1 MMRSIIKLFSFLIGL
16 YAYKFSQALKNP
28 RRSQRAVQQEIYRNF
43 LSSDYG
49 KFLDLTSGP
58 KASLNQQ
65 WNQIPVVDY
74 EDIKDWMEPP
84 HPASNLEPEEPNN
97 QTSLPGKSLTPEP
110 ILFYEKTSGSRGPA
124 KWIPYTQS
132 LRSSFNSMFCVWVH
146 DLIQNGPR
154 FETGKFY
161 FCISPQLKN
170 PQVITEIV
178 GGLAD
183 DSEYLDGWLRALLSL
198 VLVAPPRL
206 KHLQD
211 PDEFKEQ
218 LSLELLCE
226 DRLEAISIWSPS
238 FLKVL
243 LDYMET
249 HRESLI
255 EKLGQKISRQR
266 SQLLRCSRIPWTE
279 IWPKLKLISC
289 WDSSHSREQA
299 EFLRKLFPGV
309 MVQGKGLLATEAPMT
324 IPLIAAQGFVPLL
337 NEVFFEFEDD
347 TRQIYKLHEIK
358 LGEEYTLIISQ
369 KGGLYR
375 YRMGDRI
382 RVSHFYQK
390 TPCLE
395 FLGRDRSISDLVG
408 EKLSETFVK
417 TVLEDLSL
425 EPTFFKT
432 LVPVTQ
438 PVAHYLLLLDEAQEP
453 PEAIAQQLDRELMRS
468 PHYRHAR
475 LLGQLAP
482 PRVFIS
488 KEIPHALIRYRTQSG
503 KKWGDLKPEILATA
517 PIDSQ
522 LLQELET
529 LANPPF
535 IPEVPSDPQLCRS
548 F

>member
-1 MMRSIIKLFSFLIGL
+1 MRPIIQLFSFLIGL
-16 YAYKFSQALKNP
+16 YAYKFAQALKTP
-28 RRSQRAVQQEIYRNF
+28 RRSQRSVQQEIYRNF
-43 LSSDYG
+43 LSSDYS
-49 KFLDLTSGP
+49 KSLELSSDP
-58 KASLNQQ
+58 KASLNEQ
-65 WNQIPVVDY
+65 WNRIPVVNYD
-74 EDIKDWMEPP
+74 DIKDWIEPADL
-84 HPASNLEPEEPNN
+84 ASNLEPKKPGHK
-97 QTSLPGKSLTPEP
+97 TSLPGKSLTPEP

-146 DLIQNGPR
+146 DLIQNGPK

-161 FCISPQLKN
+161 FCISPQLKD
-170 PQVITEIV
+170 PQLLNELSS
-178 GGLAD
+178 GLAD

-226 DRLEAISIWSPS
+226 DCLEAISIWSPS

-243 LDYMET
+243 LDYIEI
-249 HRESLI
+249 HRVSLV
-255 EKLGQKISRQR
+255 EKLGHKISGDRA
-266 SQLLRCSRIPWTE
+266 QLLRQSPIPWTE

-289 WDSSHSREQA
+289 WDSSHSRQQA

-324 IPLIAAQGFVPLL
+324 IPLIAAQGFVPLI
-337 NEVFFEFEDD
+337 NEVFFEFEDQAG
-347 TRQIYKLHEIK
+347 QIYKLHQIK
-358 LGEEYTLIISQ
+358 LGKEYTLIISQ

-375 YRMGDRI
+375 YRIGDRI
-382 RVSHFYQK
+382 RVTHFYHK

-408 EKLSETFVK
+408 EKLSEPFVQ
-417 TVLEDLSL
+417 TILEDLSL
-425 EPTFFKT
+425 ETTFFKT
-432 LVPVTQ
+432 LVPVNQ
-438 PVAHYLLLLDEAQEP
+438 PIAHYLLLLDEAQESP
-453 PEAIAQQLDRELMRS
+453 RAIAQQLDQALMRS

-488 KEIPHALIRYRTQSG
+488 PEIPHTLIRYRTQSG

-517 PIDSQ
+517 PLENE
-522 LLQELET
+522 LLQQLET
-529 LANPPF
+529 LANPPL
-535 IPEVPSDPQLCRS
+535 IPQVPSDSQLCRS

>member
-1 MMRSIIKLFSFLIGL
+1 MMRPIIQLFSFLLGL

-28 RRSQRAVQQEIYRNF
+28 RRSQRSVQQEIYRNF

-49 KFLDLTSGP
+49 K
-58 KASLNQQ
+58 SLNLSAAHNTSLNEQ
-65 WNQIPVVDY
+65 WNQIPVVNY
-74 EDIKDWMEPP
+74 EDIQNWIEPP
-84 HPASNLEPEEPNN
+84 ECPPQLKVNN
-97 QTSLPGKSLTPEP
+97 SGKTNPLPGKSLTPEP

-124 KWIPYTQS
+124 KSIPYTQS

-146 DLIQNGPR
+146 DLIQHGPK
-154 FETGKFY
+154 FESGKFY
-161 FCISPQLKN
+161 FCISPQLKD
-170 PQVITEIV
+170 PQALTQIA

-226 DRLEAISIWSPS
+226 ERLEAISIWSPS

-243 LDYMET
+243 LDYIET
-249 HRESLI
+249 HRESLL

-266 SQLLRCSRIPWTE
+266 AQQLMSSPIPWTQ

-337 NEVFFEFEDD
+337 NEVFFEFEADKG
-347 TRQIYKLHEIK
+347 QIYKLHEIK
-358 LGEEYTLIISQ
+358 QGEEYTLIISQ

-375 YRMGDRI
+375 YRIGDRI

-408 EKLSETFVK
+408 EKLSETFIK
-417 TVLEDLSL
+417 TVLQDLSL
-425 EPTFFKT
+425 ETTFFKT

-453 PEAIAQQLDRELMRS
+453 PEAIAQRLDRALMRS

-475 LLGQLAP
+475 LLGQLDC

-488 KEIPHALIRYRTQSG
+488 KEIPHSLIRYRTQSG
-503 KKWGDLKPEILATA
+503 KKWGDLKPEILATV
-517 PIDSQ
+517 PIESQ
-522 LLQELET
+522 LLQQLET
-529 LANPPF
+529 LANPPL
-535 IPEVPSDPQLCRS
+535 IPEVPSDSQLCWS

>member
-1 MMRSIIKLFSFLIGL
+1 MRSIIQLFSFLLGL

-28 RRSQRAVQQEIYRNF
+28 RRSQRSVQQEIYRNF

-49 KFLDLTSGP
+49 KSLDFNAAP
-58 KASLNQQ
+58 HASLTEQ
-65 WNQIPVVDY
+65 WNQIPVVNY
-74 EDIKDWMEPP
+74 EDIQDWIEPADSLGSQEFKNSSQNTP
-84 HPASNLEPEEPNN
+84 
-97 QTSLPGKSLTPEP
+97 LPGKSLTPEP

-132 LRSSFNSMFCVWVH
+132 LRSSFNAMFCVWVH
-146 DLIQNGPR
+146 DLIQNGPK

-161 FCISPQLKN
+161 FCISPQLKD
-170 PQVITEIV
+170 PQSVTENA

-218 LSLELLCE
+218 LSLELLRE
-226 DRLEAISIWSPS
+226 DGLEAISIWSPS

-255 EKLGQKISRQR
+255 EKLGHKISHQR
-266 SQLLRCSRIPWTE
+266 AQLLRSSRISWTE

-324 IPLIAAQGFVPLL
+324 IPLIAARGFVPLL

-347 TRQIYKLHEIK
+347 HQKIYKLHEIK
-358 LGEEYTLIISQ
+358 QGEEYTLIISQ

-375 YRMGDRI
+375 YRIGDRI
-382 RVSHFYQK
+382 RVSHFYHK

-408 EKLSETFVK
+408 EKLSEPFVQ
-417 TVLEDLSL
+417 TVLEDIL
-425 EPTFFKT
+425 ETSFFKT
-432 LVPVTQ
+432 LVPVSD

-453 PEAIAQQLDRELMRS
+453 PEAIAQQLDRALMRS

-488 KEIPHALIRYRTQSG
+488 KEIPHAVVRYRTQSG
-503 KKWGDLKPEILATA
+503 KKWGDLKHEILATA
-517 PIDSQ
+517 PIEST

-529 LANPPF
+529 LVQPNS
-535 IPEVPSDPQLCRS
+535 IPEVSSNGQLCHS
-548 F
+548 I

>member
-1 MMRSIIKLFSFLIGL
+1 MMRPIIQLFSFFLGL

-28 RRSQRAVQQEIYRNF
+28 RRSQRSVQQEIYRNF

-49 KFLDLTSGP
+49 KSLDLTSDP
-58 KASLNQQ
+58 KASLNEQ

-74 EDIKDWMEPP
+74 EDIQDWIEPGNSLSKQEFKNSSQKTP
-84 HPASNLEPEEPNN
+84 
-97 QTSLPGKSLTPEP
+97 LPGKSLTPEP

-146 DLIQNGPR
+146 DLIQHGPK

-161 FCISPQLKN
+161 FCISPQLKD
-170 PQVITEIV
+170 PQSVTENA

-183 DSEYLDGWLRALLSL
+183 DSEYLDEWLRALLSL

-226 DRLEAISIWSPS
+226 DRLEAISVWSPS

-243 LDYMET
+243 LDYIET
-249 HRESLI
+249 YRESLL
-255 EKLGQKISRQR
+255 EKLGEKISCDRT
-266 SQLLRCSRIPWTE
+266 QLLQSSPIPWNQ

-337 NEVFFEFEDD
+337 NEVFFEFEHDN
-347 TRQIYKLHEIK
+347 QKIYKLHEIK
-358 LGEEYTLIISQ
+358 QGEEYTLIISQ

-375 YRMGDRI
+375 YRIGDRI
-382 RVSHFYQK
+382 RVSHFYHK

-408 EKLSETFVK
+408 EKLSETFVN

-425 EPTFFKT
+425 KTTFFKS
-432 LVPVTQ
+432 LVPVNN
-438 PVAHYLLLLDEAQEP
+438 PVAHYLLLLDEAQDS
-453 PEAIAQQLDRELMRS
+453 PEAIAQRLDRALMRS

-488 KEIPHALIRYRTQSG
+488 KEIPLSLIRYRTQSG

-517 PIDSQ
+517 PIESQ

-529 LANPPF
+529 LANPRF
-535 IPEVPSDPQLCRS
+535 IPQVPSDSQLCRS

>member
-1 MMRSIIKLFSFLIGL
+1 MMRPIIQLFSFLLGL

-28 RRSQRAVQQEIYRNF
+28 RRSQRSVQQEIYRNF
-43 LSSDYG
+43 LGSDYG
-49 KFLDLTSGP
+49 KSLGLSSHP
-58 KASLNQQ
+58 KASLNEQ

-74 EDIKDWMEPP
+74 EDIQPWTEPVNL
-84 HPASNLEPEEPNN
+84 ASNLASDQPGNP
-97 QTSLPGKSLTPEP
+97 TSLPGKSLTPEP

-146 DLIQNGPR
+146 DLIENGPK

-161 FCISPQLKN
+161 FCISPQLKD
-170 PQVITEIV
+170 PQLLNEISA
-178 GGLAD
+178 GLAD

-206 KHLQD
+206 KYLQD

-243 LDYMET
+243 LDYIKT
-249 HRESLI
+249 HRESLV
-255 EKLGQKISRQR
+255 EKLGPKISHQR
-266 SQLLRCSRIPWTE
+266 GQLLRQSPISWTE

-299 EFLRKLFPGV
+299 EFLQKLFPGV

-324 IPLIAAQGFVPLL
+324 IPLIDAQGFVPLL

-347 TRQIYKLHEIK
+347 AGQIYKLHEIK
-358 LGEEYTLIISQ
+358 LGKEYTLIISQ

-375 YRMGDRI
+375 YRIGDRI

-408 EKLSETFVK
+408 EKLSEPFIK
-417 TVLEDLSL
+417 TVLEDISL
-425 EPTFFKT
+425 KTTFFKT

-438 PVAHYLLLLDEAQEP
+438 PLAHYLLLLDEAQEP
-453 PEAIAQQLDRELMRS
+453 PEAIAHQLDRALMRS

-475 LLGQLAP
+475 LLGQLDP

-488 KEIPHALIRYRTQSG
+488 REIPNALIRYRTQSG

-517 PIDSQ
+517 PLESE

-529 LANPPF
+529 LANPHF
-535 IPEVPSDPQLCRS
+535 IPEVPSDSQLCRS

>member
-1 MMRSIIKLFSFLIGL
+1 MMRPIIQLFSFFLGL
-16 YAYKFSQALKNP
+16 YAYKFSQCLKHP
-28 RRSQRAVQQEIYRNF
+28 RRSQRSVQQEIYRNL

-49 KFLDLTSGP
+49 KSLDLNTAP
-58 KASLNQQ
+58 HASLNEQ
-65 WNQIPVVDY
+65 WNQIPVVNY
-74 EDIKDWMEPP
+74 EDIQDWIEPADSP
-84 HPASNLEPEEPNN
+84 GPQELKNASPN
-97 QTSLPGKSLTPEP
+97 TPLPGKSLTPEA

-132 LRSSFNSMFCVWVH
+132 LRSSFNSMFCVWVN
-146 DLIQNGPR
+146 DLIQHGPK

-161 FCISPQLKN
+161 FCISPQLKD
-170 PQVITEIV
+170 PQVVTESA

-198 VLVAPPRL
+198 FLVAPPRL

-226 DRLEAISIWSPS
+226 DRLEAMSIWSPS

-255 EKLGQKISRQR
+255 EKLGDKISHHRA
-266 SQLLRCSRIPWTE
+266 QLLRYSRIPWTE

-299 EFLRKLFPGV
+299 EFLRKRFPGV

-324 IPLIAAQGFVPLL
+324 IPLIAAKGFVPLL
-337 NEVFFEFEDD
+337 NEVFFEFEDE
-347 TRQIYKLHEIK
+347 RGKIYKLHEIK
-358 LGEEYTLIISQ
+358 QGEDYILIISQ

-375 YRMGDRI
+375 YRIGDRI
-382 RVSHFYQK
+382 RVSHFYHK

-408 EKLSETFVK
+408 EKLSEPFVQ
-417 TVLEDLSL
+417 TVLEDLCL
-425 EPTFFKT
+425 ETPFFKT
-432 LVPVTQ
+432 LVPVSE

-453 PEAIAQQLDRELMRS
+453 PEAIAQQLDRALMRS

-488 KEIPHALIRYRTQSG
+488 KEIPHALIRYQTQSG

-517 PIDSQ
+517 PLESE

-529 LANPPF
+529 LANPRL
-535 IPEVPSDPQLCRS
+535 IPEVPCDSQLCRS

>member
-1 MMRSIIKLFSFLIGL
+1 MMRPIIQLFSFLLGL

-28 RRSQRAVQQEIYRNF
+28 RRSQRSVQQEIYRNL

-49 KFLDLTSGP
+49 KSLDLNPAP
-58 KASLNQQ
+58 KASLNER
-65 WNQIPVVDY
+65 WNQIPVVNY
-74 EDIKDWMEPP
+74 EDIKDWMEPA
-84 HPASNLEPEEPNN
+84 HSGDKRRTEESEKP
-97 QTSLPGKSLTPEP
+97 TEWPGKSLTSEP

-146 DLIQNGPR
+146 DLIENGPR

-161 FCISPQLKN
+161 FCISPQLKD
-170 PQVITEIV
+170 PKVSTEIA

-183 DSEYLDGWLRALLSL
+183 DSEYLDGWLRAVLSL

-226 DRLEAISIWSPS
+226 HRLEAISIWSPS

-243 LDYMET
+243 LDYMEI
-249 HRESLI
+249 HRELLI
-255 EKLGQKISRQR
+255 EKLGDKISHQR
-266 SQLLRCSRIPWTE
+266 AQLLRSSRIPWTE

-299 EFLRKLFPGV
+299 EFLRQRFPGV

-324 IPLIAAQGFVPLL
+324 IPLIAAKGFVPLL
-337 NEVFFEFEDD
+337 NEVFFEFEHDSG
-347 TRQIYKLHEIK
+347 QIYKLHEIK
-358 LGEEYTLIISQ
+358 QGEEYTLIISQ

-375 YRMGDRI
+375 YRIGDRI

-408 EKLSETFVK
+408 EKLSETFVQ
-417 TVLEDLSL
+417 TVLEDLCL
-425 EPTFFKT
+425 ETPFFKT
-432 LVPVTQ
+432 LVPVSD

-453 PEAIAQQLDRELMRS
+453 PAAIAQRLDRALMRS

-482 PRVFIS
+482 PRVLIS
-488 KEIPHALIRYRTQSG
+488 KEIPPALIRYQTQSG

-517 PIDSQ
+517 PLESE

-529 LANPPF
+529 LANPSL
-535 IPEVPSDPQLCRS
+535 IPEVPCDSQLCRS

>member
-1 MMRSIIKLFSFLIGL
+1 MMRPIIQLFSFLLGL
-16 YAYKFSQALKNP
+16 YAYRFSQALKNP
-28 RRSQRAVQQEIYRNF
+28 RRSQRSVQQEIYRNF

-49 KFLDLTSGP
+49 KSLDLGAASQT
-58 KASLNQQ
+58 SLNEQ
-65 WNQIPVVDY
+65 WNQIPVVNY
-74 EDIKDWMEPP
+74 EDIQDWIEPADSP
-84 HPASNLEPEEPNN
+84 GSQEFKNSSQNTP
-97 QTSLPGKSLTPEP
+97 LPGKSLTPEP

-132 LRSSFNSMFCVWVH
+132 LRSSFNAMFCVWVH
-146 DLIQNGPR
+146 DLIQNGPK

-161 FCISPQLKN
+161 FCISPQLKD
-170 PQVITEIV
+170 PQIVTENA

-243 LDYMET
+243 LDYIET
-249 HRESLI
+249 HRESLL
-255 EKLGQKISRQR
+255 EKLGDKISGDR
-266 SQLLRCSRIPWTE
+266 SQLLKQSPIPWTQ

-289 WDSSHSREQA
+289 WDSSHSREQS

-337 NEVFFEFEDD
+337 NEVFFEFEDK
-347 TRQIYKLHEIK
+347 TQKIYKLHEIK
-358 LGEEYTLIISQ
+358 QGEEYTLIISQ

-375 YRMGDRI
+375 YRIGDRV
-382 RVSHFYQK
+382 RVSHFYHK

-417 TVLEDLSL
+417 TVLEDISL
-425 EPTFFKT
+425 ETTFFKT

-438 PVAHYLLLLDEAQEP
+438 PVAHYLLLLDEAQES
-453 PEAIAQQLDRELMRS
+453 PEAIAQKLDRALMRS

-475 LLGQLAP
+475 LLGQLDR

-488 KEIPHALIRYRTQSG
+488 KEIPHSLIRYRTQSG
-503 KKWGDLKPEILATA
+503 KKWGDLKHEILANA
-517 PIDSQ
+517 PIDSE

-529 LANPPF
+529 LVQPNF
-535 IPEVPSDPQLCRS
+535 IPEVPSNWQLCRS
-548 F
+548 Y

>member
-1 MMRSIIKLFSFLIGL
+1 MMRPIIQLFSFLLGL

-28 RRSQRAVQQEIYRNF
+28 RRSQRSVQQEIYRNF

-49 KFLDLTSGP
+49 KSLDFKAAP
-58 KASLNQQ
+58 HASLNEQ
-65 WNQIPVVDY
+65 WNQIPVVNY
-74 EDIKDWMEPP
+74 EDIQDWMEPA
-84 HPASNLEPEEPNN
+84 HLASELEPEKPKNS
-97 QTSLPGKSLTPEP
+97 TALPGKSLTPEP

-146 DLIQNGPR
+146 DLIQNGPK
-154 FETGKFY
+154 FQTGKFY
-161 FCISPQLKN
+161 FCISPQLKD
-170 PQVITEIV
+170 PQVLTEIS

-206 KHLQD
+206 QHLQD

-226 DRLEAISIWSPS
+226 DCLEAISIWSPS

-249 HRESLI
+249 HRESLL
-255 EKLGQKISRQR
+255 EKLGHKISGKRAQ
-266 SQLLRCSRIPWTE
+266 QLQSSPIPWTE

-324 IPLIAAQGFVPLL
+324 IPLIAAKGFVPLL
-337 NEVFFEFEDD
+337 NEVFFEFEDE
-347 TRQIYKLHEIK
+347 RGKIYKLHEIK
-358 LGEEYTLIISQ
+358 QGEDYTLIISQ

-375 YRMGDRI
+375 YRIGDRI
-382 RVSHFYQK
+382 RVSHFYHK

-408 EKLSETFVK
+408 EKLFEPFVQ

-425 EPTFFKT
+425 ERTFFKT

-453 PEAIAQQLDRELMRS
+453 PEAIAQQLDRALMRS

-488 KEIPHALIRYRTQSG
+488 KKIPHALIRYQTQSG

-517 PIDSQ
+517 PIESQ

-529 LANPPF
+529 LANSSL
-535 IPEVPSDPQLCRS
+535 IPEVPSNSQLCRS

>member
-1 MMRSIIKLFSFLIGL
+1 MMRPIIQLFSFFIGL

-28 RRSQRAVQQEIYRNF
+28 RRSQRSVQQEIYRNL

-49 KFLDLTSGP
+49 KSLDLNVSP
-58 KASLNQQ
+58 HASLNEQ
-65 WNQIPVVDY
+65 WNQIPVVNY
-74 EDIKDWMEPP
+74 EDIQDWIEPADSP
-84 HPASNLEPEEPNN
+84 GPQELKNASPN
-97 QTSLPGKSLTPEP
+97 TPLPGKSLTPEA

-146 DLIQNGPR
+146 DLIQHGPK

-161 FCISPQLKN
+161 FCISPQLKD
-170 PQVITEIV
+170 PQVVTERA

-218 LSLELLCE
+218 LSLELLRE

-249 HRESLI
+249 HRESLLD
-255 EKLGQKISRQR
+255 KLGRKISRQR
-266 SQLLRCSRIPWTE
+266 AQQLMSSPISWTE

-299 EFLRKLFPGV
+299 EFLRQLFPGV

-324 IPLIAAQGFVPLL
+324 IPLIAAKGFVPLL
-337 NEVFFEFEDD
+337 NEVFFEFEDE
-347 TRQIYKLHEIK
+347 RGKIYKLHEIK
-358 LGEEYTLIISQ
+358 QGEDYTLIISQ

-375 YRMGDRI
+375 YRIGDRI
-382 RVSHFYQK
+382 RVSHFYHK
-390 TPCLE
+390 TPGLE

-408 EKLSETFVK
+408 EKLSEPFVQ
-417 TVLEDLSL
+417 TVLEDLCL
-425 EPTFFKT
+425 ERTFFKT
-432 LVPVTQ
+432 LVPVTD

-453 PEAIAQQLDRELMRS
+453 PEAIAQQLDRALMRS

-488 KEIPHALIRYRTQSG
+488 KEIPHALIRYQTQSG
-503 KKWGDLKPEILATA
+503 KKWGDLKPEILATT
-517 PIDSQ
+517 PIETE
-522 LLQELET
+522 LLHKLET
-529 LANPPF
+529 LANPSF
-535 IPEVPSDPQLCRS
+535 ISEVPSDSQLCRS